1 MTTDRYK
8 CPSYYDD
15 NNILRDCTCG
25 KCGTIREQVGIETN
39 RLVADFQRGIPVR
52 FDLFVDAIVKL
63 HEAEVERIVGDDADD
78 SYTVVEPFDIKP
90 VVKAGEIHHYQKYA
104 PLVQKS
110 RSQLRREQYQ
120 RAAITPKGG
129 KPDHV

>member
-1 MTTDRYK
+1 MSSTDF
-8 CPSYYDD
+8 
-15 NNILRDCTCG
+15 
-25 KCGTIREQVGIETN
+25 REQVE
-39 RLVADFQRGIPVR
+39 Q
-52 FDLFVDAIVKL
+52 LFEERYFVSVGDEHVQKEYRELTDAMVKL

-129 KPDHV
+129 DKK